1 MKAGTFPPVLS
12 CFGMT
17 QKQIAAGL
25 TCVGQPPPELERMAP
40 PEAALALES
49 AMSGVLVPSMQMVEM
64 AETLIADIKQHYAE
78 NYASALM
85 LRQGLNKNRS
95 PPQRSAITMLTGL
108 AGTGKSVFIRRLL
121 TLISEELLIDPG
133 LGFSQLAFNPVRSV
147 QFDSGGSNKASLM
160 MISKEEF
167 LGRFTASQALDLI
180 RQELYRCGV
189 GLLIVDEL
197 QFRSTGSIESRATIN
212 LLKQILQIDVPF
224 TYVTN
229 FSLAHKICRNPQEI
243 SNRLVRRPMVLRPPD
258 PDESCLEKIFAEY
271 GRVSSGAIP
280 QDPIFRRRVYERTF
294 GLHRNRIVLLKNA
307 YLRARRRG
315 ALVVS
320 LADVEAAYNS
330 ADFFVFRTDVEDL
343 HRIVMGGTTS
353 RLREDLLCP
362 FGVDLGLAPSAA
374 DVANEVK
381 TRKVEQQAAL
391 SSLRPDEKAILV
403 KAQKSGGVAT
413 PKKKSA
419 AGRPPKSLLQ
429 RFQEDA
435 RRRASE

>member
-1 MKAGTFPPVLS
+1 MSVWTHFCGIVNTHTPPKSYSIYFNRRGV
-12 CFGMT
+12 
-17 QKQIAAGL
+17 
-25 TCVGQPPPELERMAP
+25 VNQPLVSTTRPL
-40 PEAALALES
+40 
-49 AMSGVLVPSMQMVEM
+49 GVR
-64 AETLIADIKQHYAE
+64 
-78 NYASALM
+78 N
-85 LRQGLNKNRS
+85 
-95 PPQRSAITMLTGL
+95 
-108 AGTGKSVFIRRLL
+108 
-121 TLISEELLIDPG
+121 
-133 LGFSQLAFNPVRSV
+133 
-147 QFDSGGSNKASLM
+147 GSNNTLASTSLM
-160 MISKEEF
+160 S
-167 LGRFTASQALDLI
+167 RI
-180 RQELYRCGV
+180 RQKPEPPRG
-189 GLLIVDEL
+189 GL
-197 QFRSTGSIESRATIN
+197 R
-212 LLKQILQIDVPF
+212 
-224 TYVTN
+224 
-229 FSLAHKICRNPQEI
+229 EI
-243 SNRLVRRPMVLRPPD
+243 SNRLVRRSMVLRPPD

-343 HRIVMGGTTS
+343 HRIAMGGTTS
-353 RLREDLLCP
+353 RVREDLLCP

-403 KAQKSGGVAT
+403 TAQKSGGVAN